1 MISKSHLLNM
11 PWQRLTLLGLCLLIA
26 LVWLGIWQSNKA
38 YAQVTIN
45 FNQFNQQLVQ
55 KFGARRL
62 PVGQA
67 WQQLVTELNGLSD
80 VQKLQRVNAFFHQN
94 VRYRTDQQLY
104 GMEDYWATPLETLG
118 HGLGDCE
125 DYAIAKYITLRKA
138 GLTDQQLRLIYV
150 RANVRGRVEAHMVLG
165 YYATP
170 NAEPL
175 ILDSLIPRILPA
187 SQRTDLT
194 PVFSFNAQGLWAGN
208 QRSASSPTARLS
220 RWRSVL
226 DRLAAEGIYFE

>member
-1 MISKSHLLNM
+1 MKQKIRNVSFFWRWGAGSLFIVTTFWL
-11 PWQRLTLLGLCLLIA
+11 
-26 LVWLGIWQSNKA
+26 WLGVWQIERAN
-38 YAQVTIN
+38 AQVTIN
-45 FNQFNQQLVQ
+45 FNQFNTQMAEQ
-55 KFGARRL
+55 FGARRIA
-62 PVGQA
+62 VAQA
-67 WQQLVTELNGLSD
+67 WQRLITELDGLSD
-80 VQKLQRVNAFFHQN
+80 VQKLQRVNGFFHQTI
-94 VRYRTDQQLY
+94 RYRTDQQLY

-125 DYAIAKYITLRKA
+125 DYAIAKYVTLRKA

-175 ILDSLIPRILPA
+175 ILDSLITRILPA

-226 DRLAAEGIYFE
+226 ERLAAEGIYFE

>member
-1 MISKSHLLNM
+1 MV
-11 PWQRLTLLGLCLLIA
+11 LLI
-26 LVWLGIWQSNKA
+26 WLGIWQVERA
-38 YAQVTIN
+38 HAQVTIDFNN
-45 FNQFNQQLVQ
+45 FNTQMAEQF
-55 KFGARRL
+55 GSRRM
-62 PVGQA
+62 PVAQA
-67 WQQLVTELNGLSD
+67 WQRLISELDGLSD
-80 VQKLQRVNAFFHQN
+80 VQKLQRVNGFFHQTI
-94 VRYRTDQQLY
+94 RYRTDQRLY
-104 GMEDYWATPLETLG
+104 AMEDYWATPMETLG
-118 HGLGDCE
+118 HGLGGCE
-125 DYAIAKYITLRKA
+125 DYAIAKYVTLRKA

-170 NAEPL
+170 NAQPL
-175 ILDSLIPRILPA
+175 ILDSLITRILPA

-226 DRLAAEGIYFE
+226 ERLAAEGIYFE

>member
-1 MISKSHLLNM
+1 M